1 MFRFSKEHDMPK
13 DIKREELVFD
23 DSIKVSNKG
32 EAILG
37 KLYGPVAEF
46 IAPTRN
52 GRMYDEATW
61 DAVFKKPLVK
71 EMFEAG
77 GLLGEL
83 NHPEDRLET
92 DLSKVCVCMPEP
104 PKKNKDGCLTA
115 TFDIL
120 DTPNGRIVE
129 TLAKYGYKLGV
140 SSRADGETFSGYDG
154 QEHVDS
160 DSFDLK
166 GFDIVLLPAVK
177 KARLQLAESLQK
189 GLKTALREQLE
200 KASDADRRVML
211 ESLHSLHI
219 NVEEDDSDVVRDT
232 NAAVDDR
239 AQVISQLQEALKSNR
254 ALERQVKE
262 LQEKLSVCYAKETK
276 LEENLTRYKSSI
288 STLSDG
294 VRAAKGLKDRNDLL
308 TEQLAQKDTLI
319 ANKDEKLQ
327 RLATAAKVSLQSK
340 RQLQESLSVKSKE
353 ISSLQEQLDTLSK
366 KADSEKQSLLENIE
380 EIKKDSEI
388 KTRQYTTKLK
398 KANELVEHYKGVAKK
413 AVDKYIDSRAR
424 MLGISANE
432 IKNRLNENYSF
443 NDIDTVC
450 NNLQTY
456 QLNISKLPFDIG
468 MGSRVKV
475 QESVEPIKPKA
486 PGVDD
491 EVDDSLLR
499 LAGLK

>member
-1 MFRFSKEHDMPK
+1 MPK

-327 RLATAAKVSLQSK
+327 RLATAAKASLQSK

-443 NDIDTVC
+443 SDIDTVC

>member
-1 MFRFSKEHDMPK
+1 MPK
-13 DIKREELVFD
+13 DIKREDLVFD
-23 DSIKVSNKG
+23 DSVKVNSKG

-37 KLYGPVAEF
+37 RLYGPVAEF

-61 DAVFKKPLVK
+61 DTVFKKPLVK

-140 SSRADGETFSGYDG
+140 SSRADGETFEGYDG

-160 DSFDLK
+160 SSFDLK

-189 GLKTALREQLE
+189 GFKEALREQLE
-200 KASDADRRVML
+200 KASENDKKVML
-211 ESLHSLHI
+211 ESLNSLHI
-219 NVEEDDSDVVRDT
+219 NVEDASSDVVEET
-232 NAAVDDR
+232 KTAVDDG
-239 AQVISQLQEALKSNR
+239 AEVINQLQEALKSNR
-254 ALERQVKE
+254 ALEQQVKE
-262 LQEKLSVCYAKETK
+262 LQEKLSVCYAKEAK
-276 LEENLTRYKSSI
+276 LEEDLTRYKSSI

-294 VRAAKGLKDRNDLL
+294 VRAAKGLKEKNDLL
-308 TEQLAQKDTLI
+308 TEQLSQKETLI
-319 ANKDEKLQ
+319 ADKDKKLSQ
-327 RLATAAKVSLQSK
+327 LAEAAKVSIQNK
-340 RQLQESLSVKSKE
+340 KGLQESLSAKDNK
-353 ISSLQEQLDTLSK
+353 ISSLQEQLDVFSK
-366 KADSEKQSLLENIE
+366 KAESEKQSLLENIE

-413 AVDKYIDSRAR
+413 AVDKYIDSKAR
-424 MLGISANE
+424 MLGVSANE

-443 NDIDTVC
+443 SDIDKVC
-450 NNLQTY
+450 NSLQGY
-456 QLNISKLPFDIG
+456 QLNISKLPFDISR
-468 MGSRVKV
+468 GSKIKV

-499 LAGLK
+499 MAGLK

>member
-1 MFRFSKEHDMPK
+1 MPK

-211 ESLHSLHI
+211 ESLNSLHI

-388 KTRQYTTKLK
+388 KTRQYTTRLK